1 MDVAANPPAQ
11 KRCIAASSATP
22 SSNSRGRGNFN
33 PSNLRRIEA
42 NAIKHSS
49 AWQAA
54 ARPLRYLDGGTIMAR
69 LEDIP
74 QPTRDAVVAVPCPA
88 FETQPFVV
96 GPPLAQRRVAIVS
109 SAALIRRGEKP
120 FPFGSAECR
129 FLPAALPAGDL
140 LTSHVSIN
148 FDRAGFQR
156 DLNVVYPIDRLRE
169 LAAEGVIGGVAETHY
184 TVMGS
189 TDPVGMTEAAD
200 QIAGQLRQERIDAV
214 LLSPV

>member
-1 MDVAANPPAQ
+1 
-11 KRCIAASSATP
+11 
-22 SSNSRGRGNFN
+22 
-33 PSNLRRIEA
+33 
-42 NAIKHSS
+42 
-49 AWQAA
+49 
-54 ARPLRYLDGGTIMAR
+54 MAR
-69 LEDIP
+69 IEDIP
-74 QPTRDAVVAVPCPA
+74 QPTRDAVLAVPCPS
-88 FETQPFVV
+88 FDTQPFVG
-96 GPPLAQRRVAIVS
+96 GPKLAQRRVAIVS
-109 SAALIRRGEKP
+109 SAALVRRGDKP
-120 FPFGSAECR
+120 FAFGSAECR
-129 FLPAALPAGDL
+129 FLPASLPADEI

-148 FDRAGFQR
+148 FDRSGFQR